1 MFNNNVSCVN
11 LSDNEYAS
19 VIADNL
25 IEDSIQAIT
34 TNKQTVAIFS
44 PPGTGKSVLITEK
57 VKKMTDYGLHTV
69 IVTPT
74 IHLGNMININLNAE
88 RNLDGAKYTDI
99 AKRTV
104 VTTPDGL
111 GEVLKRLEDNQINF
125 ELYVDEIH
133 ERIDSAENRKVFD
146 NVDKAINSKY
156 CLASFLFTGTE
167 DVVKHYYNFTKVY
180 KINKKGKK
188 IANNPKVINLDEMSN
203 QNIKDC
209 VEYAYLNYRRKDG
222 QLFIFLNDKKK
233 HKYIDENI
241 DLNIFENSSINTEE
255 ILYISADT
263 KHEEYIKEIIKNKF
277 IPEHYKIIIIT
288 SSASA
293 GIEFFLDKPATVMV
307 FCHQYT
313 FNIRQEV
320 QSTVRVRTDL
330 ENLIFVKSKDKIEKS
345 QYMTYDEFFKTKIDK
360 YREILESKIYF
371 WETLKDMN
379 YLKTYGK
386 KTKQEIAKI
395 INSGNEDFEEDEGCS
410 IALEYIEEKDTFE
423 IKEVLLHKYIAD
435 EYAHLILKNTDNF
448 IECMK
453 EQCTQFDFEN
463 QKFEVINQ
471 DEIFRDRDITKVIE
485 EVLEVNTTTDI
496 NSSKNEEKKK
506 DDIKDEILKI
516 KNRISEYDKLTI
528 EEKIDIIIDEKEKLP
543 SRVLHS
549 NFYKDIRNL
558 ETLDTTFKVFRQLL
572 ILTSDV
578 KYFNEYIIENAT
590 TYKLN
595 KYIKEEK
602 FKIKVYTAYHLEQ
615 EQDVRQIKKHPK
627 DVQKIYHTLKFFEKK
642 NKTYRGV
649 RLTRNSRFKLFAHL
663 QTQNIYTK
671 QTEFTD
677 EIDDKLFEFIKQ
689 LFNTTEIKSE
699 NKAKK
704 DKLEK
709 NYKINSLKYK
719 NKQ

>member
-1 MFNNNVSCVN
+1 MFNNNVTCIN
-11 LSDNEYAS
+11 LKDNEYAS
-19 VIADNL
+19 VIADSL
-25 IEDSIQAIT
+25 IEDSIEAIT

-44 PPGTGKSVLITEK
+44 PPGSGKSVLLTEK
-57 VKKMTDYGLHTV
+57 VKKMTDFGLHTV

-74 IHLGNMININLNAE
+74 IHLGNMINVDLNAE
-88 RNLDGAKYTDI
+88 RNLDGLKYTDI

-111 GEVLKRLEDNQINF
+111 GEVLKRLEDNHINF

-146 NVDKAINSKY
+146 NVDKAISSKY

-180 KINKKGKK
+180 KIEKKGKRV
-188 IANNPKVINLDEMSN
+188 INNPKVINLNEMSN

-209 VEYAYLNYRRKDG
+209 VEYAYLNYRKKDG

-233 HKYIDENI
+233 HQYIDENI
-241 DLNIFENSSINTEE
+241 DLNIFENSSIDTED
-255 ILYISADT
+255 ILYISSNT
-263 KHEEYIKEIIKNKF
+263 KHEEYIKEIIKNKS
-277 IPEHYKIIIIT
+277 IPENYKIIIIT

-293 GIEFFLDKPATVMV
+293 GIEFFLNKPATVMV

-448 IECMK
+448 TECMK

-463 QKFEVINQ
+463 QKFEIVNQ
-471 DEIFRDRDITKVIE
+471 DDIFKDRDITKAIE
-485 EVLEVNTTTDI
+485 QVLEPESSSATDPPSEENKDNI
-496 NSSKNEEKKK
+496 KN
-506 DDIKDEILKI
+506 EILKI
-516 KNRISEYDKLTI
+516 KDRISEYDKLTV

-549 NFYKDIRNL
+549 NFYKYIRDL
-558 ETLDTTFKVFRQLL
+558 ETLDRTFKVFRQLL

-602 FKIKVYTAYHLEQ
+602 FKMKVYTAYHLEQ

>member
-1 MFNNNVSCVN
+1 MFDNNVTCIN
-11 LSDNEYAS
+11 LKDNEYAS
-19 VIADNL
+19 VIADSL

-44 PPGTGKSVLITEK
+44 PPGTGKSVLLTEK
-57 VKKMTDYGLHTV
+57 VKKMTDFGLHTV

-74 IHLGNMININLNAE
+74 IHLGNMINVNLNAE
-88 RNLDGAKYTDI
+88 RNLDGLKYTDI

-111 GEVLKRLEDNQINF
+111 GEVLERLENNNINF

-146 NVDKAINSKY
+146 NVDKAISSKY

-167 DVVKHYYNFTKVY
+167 NVVKHYYDFTKVY
-180 KINKKGKK
+180 KIEKKGKR
-188 IANNPKVINLDEMSN
+188 IINNPKVINLDEMSN

-209 VEYAYLNYRRKDG
+209 VEYAYLNYRKKDG

-241 DLNIFENSSINTEE
+241 DLNIFENSSINTED
-255 ILYISADT
+255 ILYISSNT
-263 KHEEYIKEIIKNKF
+263 KHEEYIKEIIKNKS
-277 IPEHYKIIIIT
+277 IPENYKIIIIT

-293 GIEFFLDKPATVMV
+293 GIEFFLDKPATIMV

-320 QSTVRVRTDL
+320 QSTVRVRTDV
-330 ENLIFVKSKDKIEKS
+330 ENLIFIKDKDKTKKYEYI
-345 QYMTYDEFFKTKIDK
+345 TYDDFFKLKIDE
-360 YREILESKIYF
+360 YREILESKIQF
-371 WETLKDMN
+371 WETLKNMN
-379 YLKTYGK
+379 YIKVYGK

-395 INSGNEDFEEDEGCS
+395 MNSGSENFEEDEGCS
-410 IALEYIEEKDTFE
+410 VALEYNEEKDTFE

-435 EYAHLILKNTDNF
+435 EYAHLILKSTDNF

-463 QKFEVINQ
+463 QTFEIINQ
-471 DEIFRDRDITKVIE
+471 DDIFKDRDITKAIE
-485 EVLEVNTTTDI
+485 QVLEPESSSATDPPSEENKDNI
-496 NSSKNEEKKK
+496 KN
-506 DDIKDEILKI
+506 EILKI
-516 KNRISEYDKLTI
+516 KDRVNKYDLTI
-528 EEKIDIIIDEKEKLP
+528 EEKIDIVKDEKEKLP
-543 SRVLHS
+543 SRVLHRS
-549 NFYKDIRNL
+549 FYKDIKDL

-572 ILTSDV
+572 LLTSDT
-578 KYFNEYIIENAT
+578 KYFSEYMIENAT

-602 FKIKVYTAYHLEQ
+602 FKMKVYTAYYLEQ

>member
-1 MFNNNVSCVN
+1 MLDNNVTCIN
-11 LSDNEYAS
+11 LKDNEYAS
-19 VIADNL
+19 VIADSL

-34 TNKQTVAIFS
+34 TSKQTVAIFS
-44 PPGTGKSVLITEK
+44 PPGTGKSVLLTEK
-57 VKKMTDYGLHTV
+57 VKKMTDFGLHTV

-74 IHLGNMININLNAE
+74 IHLGNMINVDLNAE
-88 RNLDGAKYTDI
+88 RNLDGLKYTDI

-111 GEVLKRLEDNQINF
+111 GEVLERLEGNQINF

-180 KINKKGKK
+180 KINKKGKR
-188 IANNPKVINLDEMSN
+188 IINNPKVINLNEMSN

-209 VEYAYLNYRRKDG
+209 VEYAYLNYREKDG

-233 HKYIDENI
+233 HEYIDANI
-241 DLNIFENSSINTEE
+241 DLNIFEDSSIDTED
-255 ILYISADT
+255 ILYISSNT
-263 KHEEYIKEIIKNKF
+263 KHEEYIKEIIKNKS
-277 IPEHYKIIIIT
+277 IPENYKIIIIT

-320 QSTVRVRTDL
+320 QSTVRVRTDV
-330 ENLIFVKSKDKIEKS
+330 ENLIFIKDKDKTKKYEYI
-345 QYMTYDEFFKTKIDK
+345 TYDDFFKLKIDE
-360 YREILESKIYF
+360 YREILESKIQF
-371 WETLKDMN
+371 WETLKNMN
-379 YLKTYGK
+379 YIKVYGK

-395 INSGNEDFEEDEGCS
+395 INSGSEDFEEDEGCS
-410 IALEYIEEKDTFE
+410 VALEYNEEKDTFE

-435 EYAHLILKNTDNF
+435 EYAHLILKSTDNF

-463 QKFEVINQ
+463 QTFEIINQ
-471 DEIFRDRDITKVIE
+471 DDIFKDRDITKAIE
-485 EVLEVNTTTDI
+485 QVLEPESSSATDPPSEENKDNI
-496 NSSKNEEKKK
+496 KN
-506 DDIKDEILKI
+506 EILKI
-516 KNRISEYDKLTI
+516 KDRVNKYDLTI
-528 EEKIDIIIDEKEKLP
+528 EEKIDIVKDEKEKLP
-543 SRVLHS
+543 SRVLHRS
-549 NFYKDIRNL
+549 FYKDIKDL

-572 ILTSDV
+572 LLTSDT
-578 KYFNEYIIENAT
+578 KYFNEYMIENTT

-602 FKIKVYTAYHLEQ
+602 FKMKVYTAYYLE
-615 EQDVRQIKKHPK
+615 EEKDLRQIKKHPK
-627 DVQKIYHTLKFFEKK
+627 DVQEIYYILEFYKKGKDKKYPYRKVTVSDKTQRALLKYLQSQGLYKGKDLTGDTEKK
-642 NKTYRGV
+642 LLKSTNE
-649 RLTRNSRFKLFAHL
+649 LFVYESSSKSKSKSSSKRISSL
-663 QTQNIYTK
+663 RY
-671 QTEFTD
+671 
-677 EIDDKLFEFIKQ
+677 IK
-689 LFNTTEIKSE
+689 
-699 NKAKK
+699 
-704 DKLEK
+704 
-709 NYKINSLKYK
+709 
-719 NKQ
+719 

>member
-1 MFNNNVSCVN
+1 MFNNNVTCIN
-11 LSDNEYAS
+11 LKDNEYAS
-19 VIADNL
+19 VIADSL
-25 IEDSIQAIT
+25 IEDSIEAIT

-44 PPGTGKSVLITEK
+44 PPGSGKSVLLTEK
-57 VKKMTDYGLHTV
+57 VKKMTDFGLHTV

-74 IHLGNMININLNAE
+74 IHLGNMINVDLNAE
-88 RNLDGAKYTDI
+88 RNLDGLKYTDI

-111 GEVLKRLEDNQINF
+111 GEVLKRLEDNHINF

-146 NVDKAINSKY
+146 NVDKAISSKY

-180 KINKKGKK
+180 KIEKKGKRV
-188 IANNPKVINLDEMSN
+188 INNPKVINLNEMSN

-209 VEYAYLNYRRKDG
+209 VEYAYLNYRKKDG

-233 HKYIDENI
+233 HQYIDENI
-241 DLNIFENSSINTEE
+241 DLNIFENSSIDTED
-255 ILYISADT
+255 ILYISSNT
-263 KHEEYIKEIIKNKF
+263 KHEEYIKEIIKNKS
-277 IPEHYKIIIIT
+277 IPENYKIIIIT

-293 GIEFFLDKPATVMV
+293 GIEFFLNKPATVMV

-345 QYMTYDEFFKTKIDK
+345 QYIKYDDFFKSRIDK
-360 YREILESKIYF
+360 YKEILESKIYF
-371 WETLKDMN
+371 WETLKNMN

-395 INSGNEDFEEDEGCS
+395 INSGNEDFEDDEGCS

-435 EYAHLILKNTDNF
+435 EYAHLILKSTDNF

-463 QKFEVINQ
+463 QTFEIINQ
-471 DEIFRDRDITKVIE
+471 DDIFKDRDITKAIE
-485 EVLEVNTTTDI
+485 QVLEPESSSATDPPSEENKDNI
-496 NSSKNEEKKK
+496 KN
-506 DDIKDEILKI
+506 EILKI
-516 KNRISEYDKLTI
+516 KDRVNKYDLTI
-528 EEKIDIIIDEKEKLP
+528 EEKIDIVKDEKEKLP

-549 NFYKDIRNL
+549 SFYKYIKDL

-572 ILTSDV
+572 LLTSDT
-578 KYFNEYIIENAT
+578 KYFSEYMIENAT

-602 FKIKVYTAYHLEQ
+602 FKMKVYTAYYLE
-615 EQDVRQIKKHPK
+615 EEKDLRQIKKHPK
-627 DVQKIYHTLKFFEKK
+627 DVQEIYYILKFYKKGKDKKYPYRKVTVSDKTQRALLKYLQSQGLYKGKDLTGDTEKK
-642 NKTYRGV
+642 LLKSTNE
-649 RLTRNSRFKLFAHL
+649 LFVYESSSKSKSKSSSKRISSL
-663 QTQNIYTK
+663 RY
-671 QTEFTD
+671 
-677 EIDDKLFEFIKQ
+677 IK
-689 LFNTTEIKSE
+689 
-699 NKAKK
+699 
-704 DKLEK
+704 
-709 NYKINSLKYK
+709 
-719 NKQ
+719 